1 VSLLNLDRPELTE
14 IWVYLSG
21 SPLFALVLTLLAYQI
36 GLSIHFFFGRSPLAN
51 PVVLAVVMVATV
63 IGVID
68 MPYAS
73 YFEGAQFVH
82 FLLGTATVS
91 LAIPIYRGFAEL
103 KTRGV
108 QLLITLCVGGL
119 TSIASAVGLG
129 LLFKIDPLIAGGFYA
144 KSVSTP
150 IAMGVAQQ
158 IGASP
163 TLTAVYVVCTGMLGA
178 MFATVL
184 LNFLG
189 IRAWWVRGF
198 SAGVSAHGLAVSRA
212 FAVSAEAGA
221 YASLGMGLHAIL
233 GAIFI
238 PFLYRWVQA

>member
-1 VSLLNLDRPELTE
+1 MNLDRPEFSE

-21 SPLFALVLTLLAYQI
+21 NPLFALILTLLAYQI
-36 GLSIHFFFGRSPLAN
+36 GLSIHLFFGRSPLAN
-51 PVVLAVVMVATV
+51 PVVLAVIIVAST
-63 IGVID
+63 IGLID

-119 TSIASAVGLG
+119 TSIVSAVGLG
-129 LLFKIDPLIAGGFYA
+129 MLFKIDPLIAGGFYA

-163 TLTAVYVVCTGMLGA
+163 TLTAVYVVSTGMLGA
-178 MFATVL
+178 MFATLL
-184 LNFLG
+184 LNTLG
-189 IRAWWVRGF
+189 IRAWWIRGF
-198 SAGVSAHGLAVSRA
+198 SAGVAAHGLGVSRA

-221 YASLGMGLHAIL
+221 YASLGMGMHAIL
-233 GAIFI
+233 GAVFI
-238 PFLYRWVQA
+238 PFLYRWAAGWL